1 MLWYN
6 QDIHAFRKKK
16 SDISAYIEQ
25 TKNNK
30 QTNYIRYTSK
40 ITIVM
45 IYFAFLGVVIT
56 REAMSK
62 RNAATSPNVSLKSF
76 VLLGF
81 MRLATDLMYV

>member
-16 SDISAYIEQ
+16 IRHFCIFRTDQ
-25 TKNNK
+25 KN
-30 QTNYIRYTSK
+30 QTNYTRYTSK
-40 ITIVM
+40 ITIVI
-45 IYFAFLGVVIT
+45 IYFAFLGAVIT

-62 RNAATSPNVSLKSF
+62 RNAATSSNVSLKSF

>member
-16 SDISAYIEQ
+16 SDISAYFEQ
-25 TKNNK
+25 TKKN
-30 QTNYIRYTSK
+30 QTNYTRYTSK
-40 ITIVM
+40 ITIVI

-56 REAMSK
+56 IEAMSK

>member
-6 QDIHAFRKKK
+6 QEIHAFREKK
-16 SDISAYIEQ
+16 SDISAYFER
-25 TKNNK
+25 TKKK
-30 QTNYIRYTSK
+30 QTNYTRYTSK
-40 ITIVM
+40 ITIVI

-62 RNAATSPNVSLKSF
+62 RNAATSPYVSLKSF

>member
-6 QDIHAFRKKK
+6 QDIHAFRKKNPTFLH
-16 SDISAYIEQ
+16 IS
-25 TKNNK
+25 NK
-30 QTNYIRYTSK
+30 PKKKKTNYTRYTSK
-40 ITIVM
+40 ITIVI

-62 RNAATSPNVSLKSF
+62 RNAATSPYVSLKSF